1 MSCEGEPGV
10 CHNDQEGADD
20 RARSADRAEQSGSHT
35 PEGGSV
41 KPPLVQVRS
50 GDTAA
55 MDLRDWVRQ
64 YVRLLMQAEG
74 VKVATTTPRPVQEA
88 SNDR

>member
-1 MSCEGEPGV
+1 M
-10 CHNDQEGADD
+10 
-20 RARSADRAEQSGSHT
+20 
-35 PEGGSV
+35 

-64 YVRLLMQAEG
+64 YVKLLMQAEG
-74 VKVATTTPRPVQEA
+74 VKVATTGPAPVQEA
-88 SNDR
+88 SEASNDG

>member
-1 MSCEGEPGV
+1 M
-10 CHNDQEGADD
+10 
-20 RARSADRAEQSGSHT
+20 
-35 PEGGSV
+35 

-74 VKVATTTPRPVQEA
+74 VKVATTTPPPVQEA
-88 SNDR
+88 SNAR